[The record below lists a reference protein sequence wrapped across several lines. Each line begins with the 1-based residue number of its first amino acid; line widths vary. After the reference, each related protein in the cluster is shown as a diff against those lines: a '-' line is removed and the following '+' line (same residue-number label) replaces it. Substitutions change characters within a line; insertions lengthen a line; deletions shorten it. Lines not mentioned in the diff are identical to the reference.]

1 MDGISYPVALKDVDR
16 FESLNDISVSVYG
29 FEKEKVFPMHISPRK
44 QARHHVNLL
53 YLSKDESSHYVLIK
67 DLSRL
72 VTKQLSNH
80 NGKKFICKLCLHP
93 CHTKEILEKHLEKC
107 QHHGAQRIK
116 MPNEED
122 KMLYFKKIEAQERL
136 PFTIYAD
143 FESIL
148 QPRETIQEDTTKSW
162 TEKYQNH
169 IPCSFGI
176 YTVCSDKRFYSSPK
190 VYFGKD
196 SAEKFI
202 DCVQQEAKL
211 IRKYLQNK
219 IPMERLSAQ
228 QWDQFNN
235 ASECYICK
243 QSFNTKEK
251 RVRNHDHLTGKY
263 LC

>member
-1 MDGISYPVALKDVDR
+1 MWCVLASLYPIQEHGGNANRVSKYIQHESKLNMDGISYPVAVKDVDR
-16 FESLNDISVSVYG
+16 FESFNDISVSVYG

-67 DLSRL
+67 DLSGL

-107 QHHGAQRIK
+107 
-116 MPNEED
+116 
-122 KMLYFKKIEAQERL
+122 
-136 PFTIYAD
+136 
-143 FESIL
+143 

-196 SAEKFI
+196 SEEKFI
-202 DCVQQEAKL
+202 DCVHQEAKL
-211 IRKYLQNK
+211 IRKYLKNK
-219 IPMERLSAQ
+219 IPMEQLSCLLYTSPSPR
-228 QWDQFNN
+228 D
-235 ASECYICK
+235 S
-243 QSFNTKEK
+243 
-251 RVRNHDHLTGKY
+251 
-263 LC
+263 